1 VHASPRRAELPDPN
15 SNGGFQGLPAASS
28 QVTAADH
35 GCHHLLNADPQ
46 MSQAQQQHALGQLVK
61 YARCMRAHGVPNFP
75 DPQTTNGGIG
85 EPSGIGFGG
94 DIARNAPQFQSAD
107 HACQHLAN
115 SAKG

>member
-1 VHASPRRAELPDPN
+1 
-15 SNGGFQGLPAASS
+15 
-28 QVTAADH
+28 
-35 GCHHLLNADPQ
+35 
-46 MSQAQQQHALGQLVK
+46 
-61 YARCMRAHGVPNFP
+61 MRAHGVPNFP